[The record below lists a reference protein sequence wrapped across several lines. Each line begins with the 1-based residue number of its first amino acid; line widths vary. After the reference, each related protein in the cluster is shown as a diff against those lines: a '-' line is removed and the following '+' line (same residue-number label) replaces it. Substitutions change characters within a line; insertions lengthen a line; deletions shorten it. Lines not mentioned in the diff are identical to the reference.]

1 MKIALCQIDTTVG
14 DFEGNAAKIASF
26 ARRAKSLGAD
36 LAVFPE
42 LAIPSYPP
50 RDLLESRGFVERSR
64 RTLDSLLPLSRE
76 IPLVVGGLEP
86 NPAST
91 GKPLF
96 NAVFLL
102 EGGRIAGKDFKSL
115 LPNYDVFDETRHFQ
129 PAPAPRRPVPF
140 RGEALALTICEDA
153 WNDRSFWPH
162 RLYPEDPVEA
172 LVKAGAGLVL
182 NISASPF
189 HLGKPGF
196 REDMLRRTA
205 RRLNTP
211 VVLVNQVGANDELI
225 FDGGSFA
232 VDASGEVRARLAEFE
247 EDIGLFDS
255 EGDAGL
261 LRPALSDDATAAR
274 RALVLGLRGYMRK
287 CGFTDAVI
295 GLSGG
300 IDSALVAALAA
311 EALGPSRVHGV
322 AMPSRYS
329 SPGSISDARA
339 VAGNLGLDFRI
350 LPIDPLFQ
358 SYLDGLAESFRG
370 RDPDT
375 AEENI
380 QARIRGNLLMA
391 LSNKFGWLVLSTGN
405 KSELAVGYCT
415 LYGDMSG
422 GLAVIADVPKTLVY
436 KVARTYGD
444 AIPPASLTKPPS
456 AELRPNQTDQDS
468 LPPYE
473 ILDPVLKAYVEDG
486 LEPEAIAARLG
497 EDPDL
502 VARVVHMVDRNE
514 YKRRQ
519 AAPALKITPR
529 AFGPGRRFPI
539 ARKS

>member
-1 MKIALCQIDTTVG
+1 MKIGLCQIDTTVG
-14 DFEGNAAKIASF
+14 DFEGNTAKIAEF
-26 ARRAKSLGAD
+26 ARRAKGLGAE

-50 RDLLESRGFVERSR
+50 RDLLESRGFVERAR
-64 RTLDSLLPLSRE
+64 RALESLLPLSRE

-86 NPAST
+86 NPALS

-96 NAVFLL
+96 NAAFLL
-102 EGGRIAGKDFKSL
+102 EGGRIAGRDFKSL

-129 PAPAPRRPVPF
+129 PAAPPRRPVPF
-140 RGEALALTICEDA
+140 RGESLALTICEDA

-162 RLYPEDPVEA
+162 RIYPEDPVEA

-182 NISASPF
+182 NISASPY

-205 RRLNTP
+205 RRLNAP

-232 VDASGEVRARLAEFE
+232 VDASGEVRVRLAEFE
-247 EDIGLFDS
+247 EDLAVYDT
-255 EGDAGL
+255 EGGPGV
-261 LRPALSDDATAAR
+261 LRPALADDASAAR
-274 RALVLGLRGYMRK
+274 RALVLGLSSYLRK
-287 CGFTDAVI
+287 SGFTDAVI

-329 SPGSISDARA
+329 SPGSIADARA
-339 VAGNLGLDFRI
+339 LAGNLKIDFRV
-350 LPIDPLFQ
+350 LPIDAVFQ
-358 SYLDGLAESFRG
+358 SYLDGLAETFRG
-370 RDPDT
+370 RAPDT

-380 QARIRGNLLMA
+380 QARVRGNLLMA

-436 KVARTYGD
+436 KVARTFGD

-456 AELRPNQTDQDS
+456 AELRPHQTDRDS

-473 ILDPVLKAYVEDG
+473 ALDPILKAYVEEG
-486 LEPEAIAARLG
+486 LEPAEIASRLG
-497 EDPDL
+497 ADAAL
-502 VARVVHMVDRNE
+502 VADVIRKVDRNE

-539 ARKS
+539 ARKY